1 MVTEQWEQR
10 EDGAGYNKPWEIYF
24 EAAEQIANI
33 AFSSGAAPNQ
43 VPTLVRDYFRA
54 LAGDV
59 RNDMATRSVNSASAR
74 TSVAARAC
82 RQALQTKDVV
92 KVEAYRAA
100 ASLLK
105 EAGDTWV
112 TAPSATLS
120 AVYLS
125 GQTIWSDIVKKAQ
138 AAATSAFDNR
148 AQPGEISDLFGGFLN
163 RFMVVARTRRKVE
176 GLPWGATKKIV
187 AGVMLRGYIST
198 DPVKAAAY
206 TAAALM
212 LEAVPSG
219 DIAEFPVSPPAGSE
233 PRQAAAPAAAA
244 AAAAA
249 AAETAAAEL
258 SPKVGSNAPSACVN
272 TLSTPPTAS
281 TPTSGT
287 RDTVASMA
295 KGCDPSL
302 STEAASSDHAST
314 SPPVSEE
321 QNPNTTTTININ
333 NNNNTLLASAATMS
347 SLTGVIRTRWTKQWY
362 SRSGSVNNPTLVAQP
377 TTSSEFPRCM
387 DTVKTRS
394 SSSDRHDVPEDASIV
409 PGAAPAV
416 AVEAVGVAS
425 GVTATPAPFSADQGT
440 GAVGCS
446 SSGQPASKD
455 ATETKAEEGI
465 DGPNVVDILAP
476 AAPEAVVGEGL
487 DVGCGIYMPSPD
499 ASGPGDSVFPMVEGS
514 NTETGEKKKAAGDGG
529 GGGNS
534 PCDEE
539 ERKKARSECPVVEGS
554 ITETGETRKAAGD
567 GGGGENSPCDERE
580 RKKARS
586 ECPVVEGSNA
596 ETGEKRKAAGD
607 GGGGGNSPCDERE
620 RKKARSE
627 CPVVEGSNAETGE
640 KRKAAGDG
648 GGGGNSPCDERE
660 RKKAR
665 SECPVVEGSNA
676 GTGEKRKAAG
686 DEGGGGNSPCDE
698 RERKKARSECPVVEG
713 SNAGAGEKRKAA
725 VNEGGG
731 ENSPCDEGE
740 RKKARS
746 E

>member
-1 MVTEQWEQR
+1 
-10 EDGAGYNKPWEIYF
+10 
-24 EAAEQIANI
+24 
-33 AFSSGAAPNQ
+33 
-43 VPTLVRDYFRA
+43 
-54 LAGDV
+54 
-59 RNDMATRSVNSASAR
+59 
-74 TSVAARAC
+74 
-82 RQALQTKDVV
+82 
-92 KVEAYRAA
+92 
-100 ASLLK
+100 
-105 EAGDTWV
+105 
-112 TAPSATLS
+112 
-120 AVYLS
+120 
-125 GQTIWSDIVKKAQ
+125 
-138 AAATSAFDNR
+138 
-148 AQPGEISDLFGGFLN
+148 
-163 RFMVVARTRRKVE
+163 MVVARTRRKVE

-499 ASGPGDSVFPMVEGS
+499 ASGPGDSVLFGTGPNVPVASEAVAAAVAAAAAAAARSPAAAGAGVGAAGATVAAPPGTASEPCKMAAAAEPAATVRAATAAEAASSPMVEGS

-539 ERKKARSECPVVEGS
+539 
-554 ITETGETRKAAGD
+554 
-567 GGGGENSPCDERE
+567 
-580 RKKARS
+580 
-586 ECPVVEGSNA
+586 
-596 ETGEKRKAAGD
+596 
-607 GGGGGNSPCDERE
+607 
-620 RKKARSE
+620 
-627 CPVVEGSNAETGE
+627 
-640 KRKAAGDG
+640 
-648 GGGGNSPCDERE
+648 
-660 RKKAR
+660 
-665 SECPVVEGSNA
+665 
-676 GTGEKRKAAG
+676 
-686 DEGGGGNSPCDE
+686 
-698 RERKKARSECPVVEG
+698 ERKKARSECPVVEG